1 MDRRRSHLGYHSEL
15 RYVQRQRSH
24 MTTKNRFGAEDI
36 GYHLIKE
43 EKSKQATKI
52 TIITDSTGVP
62 LSLDTCSASCSDV
75 SRLIHSVDNL
85 PQ

>member
-1 MDRRRSHLGYHSEL
+1 
-15 RYVQRQRSH
+15 
-24 MTTKNRFGAEDI
+24 MTTIIDGSHIKNRFGAEDI
-36 GYHLIKE
+36 GYHCK

-75 SRLIHSVDNL
+75 SRLLLSVDNL
-85 PQ
+85 PRKLDTNQIQTY